1 MASLT
6 LSLLEIIVLMV
17 GAIVLGITIHF
28 FITSRRQLKNSSIET
43 DKTSKSLEEWKL
55 KYFNDMEARD
65 KELSSLKQQLQES
78 EENCNIYSIE
88 AAEMRK
94 QNKLLQGEMEN
105 SKRTPLA
112 G

>member
-43 DKTSKSLEEWKL
+43 DKTNKVNEEWKL
-55 KYFNDMEARD
+55 KYFNEVEARD
-65 KELSSLKQQLQES
+65 KEHAQEIRDQLAAKGFKQ
-78 EENCNIYSIE
+78 
-88 AAEMRK
+88 A
-94 QNKLLQGEMEN
+94 
-105 SKRTPLA
+105 
-112 G
+112 